1 MNIGVD
7 IRCLMSPNRTGVGE
21 HTFELLNAIF
31 KIDKPTPGRGG
42 QNQYFL
48 FYNSYKDVTGH
59 VPLWPQ
65 QNNIHYIA
73 TKWPNKLFNIAIKFL
88 GWPKLDKL
96 ISRHG
101 HLDYIFSP
109 NLNFTVLSKNI
120 KQILTVH
127 DLSFKFFPQFFSV
140 KQRLWHLGINPKKQ
154 CRRADIIIAQSENT
168 KRDIVDYY
176 QIAPEKIKVIYPGIR
191 QQNPTPYPS
200 PYRGGSDRKEIASP
214 FVPLSPIRG
223 ETERGVSRELIKQ
236 KYNLPNYFIL
246 FLGTIEPRKNILGLI
261 EAFEKCYSSLPTPYS
276 LILAGAPSW
285 NDKEIHERAS
295 TSPLKDKIK
304 FIGYVD
310 ADEKPTLYSLA
321 ELFVYPSFYEGFG
334 FPVLEAMACGTP
346 VITSNRS
353 SLPEITDQAAYLINP
368 NRPAEIADA
377 IIKLIK
383 DENLREHFKTLGL
396 EQAKKFSWETSAK
409 QWLDLITTI

>member
-1 MNIGVD
+1 MLKIGVD

-21 HTFELLNAIF
+21 HTYELLNAIF
-31 KIDKPTPGRGG
+31 KIDK
-42 QNQYFL
+42 QNHYFL
-48 FYNSYKDVTGH
+48 FYNSHKDVTAH

-73 TKWPNKLFNIAIKFL
+73 AKWPNKLFNIAIKFL

-96 ISRHG
+96 ISRHS

-109 NLNFTVLSKNI
+109 NINFTALSKNI

-127 DLSFKFFPQFFSV
+127 DLSFKFFSQFFSA

-176 QIAPEKIKVIYPGIR
+176 KIPPEKIKVIYPGISSIFSD
-191 QQNPTPYPS
+191 TPAN
-200 PYRGGSDRKEIASP
+200 KEK
-214 FVPLSPIRG
+214 L
-223 ETERGVSRELIKQ
+223 KQ
-236 KYNLPNYFIL
+236 KYNLPNHFIL
-246 FLGTIEPRKNILGLI
+246 FLGTIEPRKNIIGLI
-261 EAFEKCYSSLPTPYS
+261 EAFEKCYSSLPMPYS

-285 NDKEIHERAS
+285 NDKEIHERAA

-310 ADEKPTLYSLA
+310 AEEKPGLYSLA

-353 SLPEITDQAAYLINP
+353 SLPEITNQSAYLINP
-368 NRPAEIADA
+368 NRPAEIANA
-377 IIKLIK
+377 IIKLVK
-383 DENLREHFKTLGL
+383 DENLKEHFIKLGL
-396 EQAKKFSWETSAK
+396 EQAKKFSWETAAK
-409 QWLDLITTI
+409 QWLELIKPI

>member
-1 MNIGVD
+1 MLKIGVD

-21 HTFELLNAIF
+21 HAFELLNAIF
-31 KIDKPTPGRGG
+31 KIDK

-48 FYNSYKDVTGH
+48 FYNSYKDVTAH

-65 QNNIHYIA
+65 QNNIHYVA
-73 TKWPNKLFNIAIKFL
+73 TKWPNKLLNIAIKFL
-88 GWPKLDKL
+88 SWPKLDKL
-96 ISRHG
+96 ISRNG

-109 NLNFTVLSKNI
+109 NLNFTALSKNI

-127 DLSFKFFPQFFSV
+127 DLSFKFFPQFFSI

-154 CRRADIIIAQSENT
+154 CRRADTIIAQSENT

-176 QIAPEKIKVIYPGIR
+176 QIPPEKIKVIYPGI
-191 QQNPTPYPS
+191 S
-200 PYRGGSDRKEIASP
+200 PVFADTSADKEK
-214 FVPLSPIRG
+214 
-223 ETERGVSRELIKQ
+223 IKQ
-236 KYNLPNYFIL
+236 KYNLPNHFIL
-246 FLGTIEPRKNILGLI
+246 FLGTIEPRKNIIGLI
-261 EAFEKCYSSLPTPYS
+261 EAFEKCYPSLPTSYS

-285 NDKEIHERAS
+285 NDVEIHERAS

-310 ADEKPTLYSLA
+310 SNEKTALYSLA
-321 ELFVYPSFYEGFG
+321 VLFVYPSFYEGFG
-334 FPVLEAMACGTP
+334 FPVLEAMTCGTP

-353 SLPEITDQAAYLINP
+353 SLPEITNQAAYLINP

-377 IIKLIK
+377 IIKMIK
-383 DENLREHFKTLGL
+383 DEKLRERFKILGL
-396 EQAKKFSWETSAK
+396 VQAKKFSWESAAK
-409 QWLDLITTI
+409 QWLELITNNNL